1 MAQNK
6 NALIRYKTID
16 KCLQNRYR
24 NWTLEDLIEACSEAL
39 FEYEGREVYV
49 SKRTVQLDIQLM
61 RSDKLGYNAPIE
73 VFDRKFYRYSD
84 EEYSI
89 TNIPLT
95 DTDMQVLFESVE
107 MLKQFKD
114 FSLFSELGDV
124 IHRLEDKIYTE
135 KTKQRAII
143 HLDKNEKL
151 KGLEHLD
158 TLYQAILK
166 KTVLVLQYQSFKARE
181 VDAFHFHPFLL
192 KEFNNRWF
200 LIGKKSREKEIQTLA
215 LDRIVAIDFDTK
227 TTFIEEDFD
236 GDEYY
241 KHTVGVSVLPEKY
254 VEDIVLLIN
263 SKMAPYVLTKPMH
276 HTQEVIEKY
285 PDRSVKIRLRVHR
298 SFELERLILGYGEE
312 MQVLEP
318 LALRLSIEN
327 NLKECLDRYKTLPN
341 AVQFK
346 NLKRKFDRVGFYLL
360 SNMYTG
366 KEIRKINALIEPI
379 IQQKEGRLN
388 NVRAILKDNET
399 LFSHVF
405 NTRLKELI
413 RSIQPEAKLVK
424 SIYFDK
430 SGDQNWVVNWHQDI
444 PINVSEK
451 KEIDGFSSWVQKDG
465 FYSVLPPEELS
476 KKIFTLRIH
485 LDDVTVDSGA
495 LKVIPLSHKKR
506 LTTEQ
511 TTTLLEHVE
520 PVVCQLERGGVM
532 LMRPLLLHA
541 SGKNKSKKKR
551 RILHLEFSAED
562 LPGSLE
568 WAEEMELK
576 L

>member
-1 MAQNK
+1 M
-6 NALIRYKTID
+6 
-16 KCLQNRYR
+16 
-24 NWTLEDLIEACSEAL
+24 
-39 FEYEGREVYV
+39 
-49 SKRTVQLDIQLM
+49 
-61 RSDKLGYNAPIE
+61 
-73 VFDRKFYRYSD
+73 
-84 EEYSI
+84 
-89 TNIPLT
+89 
-95 DTDMQVLFESVE
+95 
-107 MLKQFKD
+107 
-114 FSLFSELGDV
+114 
-124 IHRLEDKIYTE
+124 
-135 KTKQRAII
+135 
-143 HLDKNEKL
+143 
-151 KGLEHLD
+151 
-158 TLYQAILK
+158 
-166 KTVLVLQYQSFKARE
+166 
-181 VDAFHFHPFLL
+181 
-192 KEFNNRWF
+192 
-200 LIGKKSREKEIQTLA
+200 
-215 LDRIVAIDFDTK
+215 
-227 TTFIEEDFD
+227 
-236 GDEYY
+236 
-241 KHTVGVSVLPEKY
+241 
-254 VEDIVLLIN
+254 
-263 SKMAPYVLTKPMH
+263 
-276 HTQEVIEKY
+276 
-285 PDRSVKIRLRVHR
+285 
-298 SFELERLILGYGEE
+298 
-312 MQVLEP
+312 
-318 LALRLSIEN
+318 
-327 NLKECLDRYKTLPN
+327 
-341 AVQFK
+341 
-346 NLKRKFDRVGFYLL
+346 GFYLL

-413 RSIQPEAKLVK
+413 RTIHPEAKLVK

-562 LPGSLE
+562 LPGSLQ
-568 WAEEMELK
+568 WAEEMELT